1 MAYDIPNNFTR
12 VWNEIPENAHLFSG
26 NGYKLMIYLIR
37 QTIGFGR
44 NEVTTT
50 KRKISKATGIYI
62 DKVQKHTKELKELEL
77 ISITHNVGANITY
90 HIVDRDNWTHPHLK
104 EVRGGTPKEVRGVP
118 QKGNDPPAKKDGG
131 SRGAKESIKEN
142 FKEKKEKQFLYFK
155 EHFTKYL
162 PKEKWD
168 DENIIREQF
177 LTLNEEEMKFLLLGL
192 EYENNQWRQPDCD
205 LQFKKRASVYLQKR
219 EFMRDDIVKPVKTKL
234 FDEKKIQQFIIDT
247 YGSMEEYKKQKAV
260 QKGS

>member
-1 MAYDIPNNFTR
+1 LDNFTQIPNWLLNFPNGLTNAEFR
-12 VWNEIPENAHLFSG
+12 VLCCIYRLTK
-26 NGYKLMIYLIR
+26 GYGIDS
-37 QTIGFGR
+37 
-44 NEVTTT
+44 
-50 KRKISKATGIYI
+50 RKIKYSQLLEMCGVKGISKICQSLKAKGFI
-62 DKVQKHTKELKELEL
+62 HFESELGKASV
-77 ISITHNVGANITY
+77 ISILKPINSVNHLSKKVVNSVNQTHQLSSPHPSTQLIT
-90 HIVDRDNWTHPHLK
+90 
-104 EVRGGTPKEVRGVP
+104 
-118 QKGNDPPAKKDGG
+118 
-131 SRGAKESIKEN
+131 SRGAKESFKDN
-142 FKEKKEKQFLYFK
+142 LKEKKEEQFLFFK
-155 EHFTKYL
+155 EYFTKHL

-234 FDEKKIQQFIIDT
+234 FDEKKKQQFIIDT

-260 QKGS
+260 

>member
-1 MAYDIPNNFTR
+1 MVPFTKIPNWLLDSPNGLESAER
-12 VWNEIPENAHLFSG
+12 VVLSCIYRLTAGFQRNSYKITYAQLSEMSG
-26 NGYKLMIYLIR
+26 IKG
-37 QTIGFGR
+37 
-44 NEVTTT
+44 
-50 KRKISKATGIYI
+50 ISKVCQSLKAKGFI
-62 DKVQKHTKELKELEL
+62 HFESELGKASV
-77 ISITHNVGANITY
+77 ISILKPINSVNHLSKKVVNSVNQTHQLSSPHPSTQLIT
-90 HIVDRDNWTHPHLK
+90 
-104 EVRGGTPKEVRGVP
+104 
-118 QKGNDPPAKKDGG
+118 
-131 SRGAKESIKEN
+131 SRGAKESFKDN
-142 FKEKKEKQFLYFK
+142 LKEKKEEQFLFFK
-155 EHFTKYL
+155 EYFTKHL

-234 FDEKKIQQFIIDT
+234 FDEKKKQQFIIDT

-260 QKGS
+260 